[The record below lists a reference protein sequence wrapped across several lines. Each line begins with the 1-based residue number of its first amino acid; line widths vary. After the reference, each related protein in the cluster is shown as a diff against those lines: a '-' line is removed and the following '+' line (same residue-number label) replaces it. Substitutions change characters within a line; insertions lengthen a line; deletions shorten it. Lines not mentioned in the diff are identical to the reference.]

1 MHCTVLTWLV
11 CKCFRSKP
19 MEPANQTASVTPW
32 YQNTSLPLGPSNS
45 TQEAEWALVRT
56 VIPPYVF
63 TLCVLGLL
71 LNGFVLLVYL
81 LHRDQL
87 TVAEVYL
94 SNLALA
100 DFLLLCFLPFW
111 AKNIQDNFN
120 WPYGDELCKLV
131 NAAIVV
137 NFYTSTYTLVMISMD
152 RYLALVKTMKARR
165 LRRVSYAKLVCCLL
179 WTLGLLLSSPNM
191 VHRKVKFIHK
201 LQMWACVQDYSHD
214 SPWKLANQVL
224 MNMLGFILPF
234 LVIAC
239 CSVSIVKVLLARR
252 ECQGFHDINDR
263 KATALVYGVTLL
275 FLLCW
280 GPLQTF
286 VFLDVLCDIN
296 VLDVD
301 RWHHTVDVGRQ
312 VSLYLAFL
320 NSALNPVLYVFSGGY
335 FRRKICDVYRRSGYS
350 RRGSDMTTFQRSVVS
365 TYVNRGDQIKPVV
378 IPEEMTR
385 R

>member
-1 MHCTVLTWLV
+1 
-11 CKCFRSKP
+11 
-19 MEPANQTASVTPW
+19 MEPKNQTATVSPW
-32 YQNTSLPLGPSNS
+32 YQNTSLSPGPSDS
-45 TQEAEWALVRT
+45 PLEAEWALVRT
-56 VIPPYVF
+56 IIPPYVF
-63 TLCVLGLL
+63 SLCALGLL

-100 DFLLLCFLPFW
+100 DFLLLCLLPFW
-111 AKNIQDNFN
+111 AKNILDDYN
-120 WPYGDELCKLV
+120 WPYGDVLCKLV
-131 NAAIVV
+131 NAAIVI
-137 NFYTSTYTLVMISMD
+137 NFYTSTYTLVMISVD

-165 LRRVSYAKLVCCLL
+165 LRRVSYAKLVCGLL

-201 LQMWACVQDYSHD
+201 MQMWACVQDYSHD

-224 MNMLGFILPF
+224 MIVLGFFLPF
-234 LVIAC
+234 LVIAF
-239 CSVSIVKVLLARR
+239 CSTSIVKALVVRR

-263 KATALVYGVTLL
+263 KATALVYAITLL

-286 VFLDVLCDIN
+286 VLLDVLCDVH

-301 RWHHTVDVGRQ
+301 LWHHTIDVGRQ

-320 NSALNPVLYVFSGGY
+320 NSALNPVLYVLSGGY
-335 FRRKICDVYRRSGYS
+335 FRRKISDVYRRGGHS

-378 IPEEMTR
+378 IPEEMTWR
-385 R
+385 

>member
-1 MHCTVLTWLV
+1 
-11 CKCFRSKP
+11 
-19 MEPANQTASVTPW
+19 MEPKNQTATVTPW
-32 YQNTSLPLGPSNS
+32 YQNTSFPSGTTDSPL
-45 TQEAEWALVRT
+45 EAEWVLVRT
-56 VIPPYVF
+56 IIPPYVF
-63 TLCVLGLL
+63 TLCALGLL

-100 DFLLLCFLPFW
+100 DFLLLCLLPFW
-111 AKNIQDNFN
+111 AKNILDDYN
-120 WPYGDELCKLV
+120 WRYGDALCKLV

-137 NFYTSTYTLVMISMD
+137 NFYTSTYTLVMISVD
-152 RYLALVKTMKARR
+152 RYMALVKTMRARR
-165 LRRVSYAKLVCCLL
+165 LRRVSYAKLVCGLL

-191 VHRKVKFIHK
+191 VHRKVKFVPK
-201 LQMWACVQDYSHD
+201 VQMWACVQDYSHD

-224 MNMLGFILPF
+224 MIVLGFFLPF
-234 LVIAC
+234 LVITF
-239 CSVSIVKVLLARR
+239 CSVSIVKALVARR

-280 GPLQTF
+280 GPFQAF
-286 VFLDVLCDIN
+286 VLLDVLCDVH

-301 RWHHTVDVGRQ
+301 LWHHTIDVGRQ
-312 VSLYLAFL
+312 VSLYPAFL
-320 NSALNPVLYVFSGGY
+320 NSALNPVLYVFSGEY
-335 FRRKICDVYRRSGYS
+335 FRRKISDVYRRGGHS
-350 RRGSDMTTFQRSVVS
+350 RRGSDMTTFQRSVIS

-378 IPEEMTR
+378 IPEEMTWS
-385 R
+385 